1 VTIAS
6 GHRVTQPL
14 VVTRHFKAR
23 GARRPAPVLV
33 VEGVVRRLAE
43 GEVLVVGTAREAR
56 IRLAD
61 PHVSSRHASF
71 TRVGAAVVVRD
82 LGSTNGVWVEGRQVS
97 EARLSGGQCVELG
110 QTRVLVAESAAL
122 ARHADAVRWAGMMAQ
137 DGRSLALLRE
147 LADVASS
154 DAPVWL
160 CGESGTGKEVAAQAI
175 HDASARRSK
184 PRVAIN
190 CAALPGTLADAE
202 LFGVVRGA
210 FTGADRT
217 RPGAFQRAHGGT
229 LLLDEIGELT
239 PEVQAKLLR
248 VLETGEVVP
257 VGGDGPIAVD
267 VRIIAAT
274 WRDLE
279 QEARDGR
286 FRFDLLQRLWV
297 LRVDLPPLRAR
308 PDDIGPLLEAFWGRR
323 RGRCGPRR
331 RSSRRCRRSLGLETC
346 ASWRTGLSGRGSR
359 GARRRWPGRL
369 SVRWVPRWTTPPP
382 ERAPRSRRAPTIGP
396 KRHAAWVSAVRR
408 STVGSAAVAGPRGHR
423 RHGGRRWW
431 VDTPFR
437 RSIMGRLTLRRA
449 TPRTTMDSVGL
460 DH

>member
-1 VTIAS
+1 MGIVM

-14 VVTRHFKAR
+14 VVMRHFRPR

-33 VEGVVRRLAE
+33 IEGGVRRLDE
-43 GEVLVVGTAREAR
+43 GEVLVAGTARDAR

-71 TRVGAAVVVRD
+71 TRVGAAIVVRD
-82 LGSTNGVWVEGRQVS
+82 LDSTNGVWVDGRQVS
-97 EARLSGGQCVELG
+97 EARLSSGQCVELG
-110 QTRVLVAESAAL
+110 QTRVLIAECAAL
-122 ARHADAVRWAGMMAQ
+122 SRHPDAVRWAGMLVGDA
-137 DGRSLALLRE
+137 RSLALLRE
-147 LADVASS
+147 LAEVASS

-175 HDASARRSK
+175 HDASARRGK
-184 PRVAIN
+184 ARVAIN

-267 VRIIAAT
+267 VRVIAAT

-297 LRVDLPPLRAR
+297 LRVDLPPLRGRAG
-308 PDDIGPLLEAFWGRR
+308 DVGPLLEAFLGEAAATLWPAAAQLAQMQAERWPGNVRELANRAQRARVSGRVSAL
-323 RGRCGPRR
+323 GRSVEHTVERVAVGQASRARAAISACGDN
-331 RSSRRCRRSLGLETC
+331 RSEAARSLGISRSTLYRWLC
-346 ASWRTGLSGRGSR
+346 GGDGAAGASS
-359 GARRRWPGRL
+359 
-369 SVRWVPRWTTPPP
+369 PRWAP
-382 ERAPRSRRAPTIGP
+382 E
-396 KRHAAWVSAVRR
+396 
-408 STVGSAAVAGPRGHR
+408 VG
-423 RHGGRRWW
+423 
-431 VDTPFR
+431 
-437 RSIMGRLTLRRA
+437 
-449 TPRTTMDSVGL
+449 
-460 DH
+460 

>member
-1 VTIAS
+1 MTIAS

-308 PDDIGPLLEAFWGRR
+308 PDDIGPLLEAFLGEAAGTLWPAPAQLAQMQAEPWPGNVRELANRAQRARVSGRPSALAR
-323 RGRCGPRR
+323 TAERAVGPAVDDPAARAR
-331 RSSRRCRRSLGLETC
+331 AAITACSDNRSEAARSLGISRSTLYRWLC
-346 ASWRTGLSGRGSR
+346 GGGGPARASS
-359 GARRRWPGRL
+359 P
-369 SVRWVPRWTTPPP
+369 
-382 ERAPRSRRAPTIGP
+382 RRAP
-396 KRHAAWVSAVRR
+396 V
-408 STVGSAAVAGPRGHR
+408 VG
-423 RHGGRRWW
+423 
-431 VDTPFR
+431 
-437 RSIMGRLTLRRA
+437 
-449 TPRTTMDSVGL
+449 
-460 DH
+460 

>member
-1 VTIAS
+1 MAIVI

-14 VVTRHFKAR
+14 VVTRHFR
-23 GARRPAPVLV
+23 PRVARRAVPVLV
-33 VEGVVRRLAE
+33 VEGGVRRLEE
-43 GEVLVVGTAREAR
+43 GEVLVAGTGREAR

-71 TRVGAAVVVRD
+71 TRVGATIVARD
-82 LGSTNGVWVEGRQVS
+82 LGSTNGLWVDGRQVS
-97 EARLSGGQCVELG
+97 EARLSSGQWIELG
-110 QTRVLVAESAAL
+110 QTRVLVAECAAL
-122 ARHADAVRWAGMMAQ
+122 ARHPDAVRWAGVMAQ
-137 DGRSLALLRE
+137 DPRSLALLRE
-147 LADVASS
+147 LAEVASS

-160 CGESGTGKEVAAQAI
+160 WGESGTGKEVAAQAI
-175 HDASARRSK
+175 HEASPRRGK
-184 PRVAIN
+184 ARVAIN

-210 FTGADRT
+210 FPGADRT

-267 VRIIAAT
+267 VRVIAAT

-279 QEARDGR
+279 QEAREGR

-308 PDDIGPLLEAFWGRR
+308 PDDIGPLLEAFLGEAAGMLWPAPAQLARMRAERWSGNVRELANRAQRARVSGRASAL
-323 RGRCGPRR
+323 GRAGEQAPECVVADQAARARAAISACGDN
-331 RSSRRCRRSLGLETC
+331 RSEAARSLGISRSTLYRWLCGESGTTT
-346 ASWRTGLSGRGSR
+346 ASSPL
-359 GARRRWPGRL
+359 
-369 SVRWVPRWTTPPP
+369 
-382 ERAPRSRRAPTIGP
+382 RAPG
-396 KRHAAWVSAVRR
+396 
-408 STVGSAAVAGPRGHR
+408 VG
-423 RHGGRRWW
+423 
-431 VDTPFR
+431 
-437 RSIMGRLTLRRA
+437 
-449 TPRTTMDSVGL
+449 
-460 DH
+460 